1 MGLAV
6 HEDEIEAGH
15 LGGNCSYWR
24 CILDLKWQYLLKN
37 GVFKNAEIFYLRN
50 WMDKCTL
57 TEGSLWDQFELANMT
72 LIVPTLPSR
81 YILKYPRDVKQAVDG
96 FSCTWRWNW
105 GWSSWRELFLL
116 KVYFRFK
123 MTVFAEEWS
132 IQECW
137 DILFEE
143 LNG

>member
-6 HEDEIEAGH
+6 HEDKIEAGH

-37 GVFKNAEIFYLRN
+37 GIFKNAEIFYLRN

-57 TEGSLWDQFELANMT
+57 TEGSLWDQFELANMS

-81 YILKYPRDVKQAVDG
+81 YILKYPRDVKRAVD
-96 FSCTWRWNW
+96 TWNW
-105 GWSSWRELFLL
+105 SSGVDQDNEIWEMFYIDDIKIMWLC
-116 KVYFRFK
+116 KI
-123 MTVFAEEWS
+123 TEEWCINTQRRKLRS
-132 IQECW
+132 AQ
-137 DILFEE
+137 
-143 LNG
+143 